1 MRLFTYLHSRTSLFT
16 KVLVANA
23 AIVVIGSV
31 SAVLIATHFWHGEA
45 HSPAWEIG
53 LIAVGLAVSLGVN
66 YALLRLA
73 FHPLFTLHA
82 TLDKVRRGDFS
93 ARVPKVEG
101 DPDIARL
108 TEMANLMLDRLA
120 EHRQAVA
127 AQILRAQEEERK
139 RIARELHDETAQ
151 SLTSIVVNLEAVERL
166 VGSDNDEAL
175 RERLRLTKDIAQRTL
190 DETRRLMMDLRP
202 SVLDDL
208 GLVPALRWFINQ
220 RVLPA
225 GLTADLQTSGLSD
238 RLPEEL
244 ETALFRILQE
254 AINNVVKHARAKNVV
269 VRLSRENGQ
278 ITGLV
283 SDDGRGF
290 HVVHTVGKPVR
301 DRGLGLF
308 GMQERA
314 ALVGGKVEIES
325 APGRGTTVRVTV
337 PERRGGEGQ
346 FETDS
351 RLAGGR
357 PRHSP

>member
-1 MRLFTYLHSRTSLFT
+1 MRLLSYLHSQTSLFT

-23 AIVVIGSV
+23 AIVVIGSITT
-31 SAVLIATHFWHGEA
+31 VLIATHVWHGQG
-45 HSPAWEIG
+45 HPPVWEFG
-53 LIAVGLAVSLGVN
+53 LIGAGLAVSLWVN
-66 YALLRLA
+66 YALLRVA
-73 FHPLFTLHA
+73 FQPLFTLHA

-93 ARVPKVEG
+93 ARVPEVAG

-151 SLTSIVVNLEAVERL
+151 SLTSIVVNLVAVEQL
-166 VGSDNDEAL
+166 AGSNGIDEQL
-175 RERLRLTKDIAQRTL
+175 RDRLRMTKEVAQRTL

-208 GLVPALRWFINQ
+208 GLVPALRWFISQ

-225 GLTADLQTSGLSD
+225 GLKADFEATGLTE

-254 AINNVVKHARAKNVV
+254 AINNVVKHARARNVT
-269 VRLSRENGQ
+269 VRLSREDGC
-278 ITGLV
+278 IKGVV
-283 SDDGRGF
+283 SDDGQGF
-290 HVVHTVGKPVR
+290 HVVHMVGKPVR

-314 ALVGGKVEIES
+314 ALVGGKVEVES

-337 PERRGGEGQ
+337 PDRRGG
-346 FETDS
+346 
-351 RLAGGR
+351 
-357 PRHSP
+357 